1 VSGLERPR
9 RGSFVA
15 ELTLNDVREIYEL
28 RAALESRAARLI
40 IERDHREALSELG
53 VQQAGLLNV
62 FLRLEIKTQYETLA
76 GILDEHV
83 ELFRDLNSGDGHRA
97 EAGCDRHMREAL
109 ERVTNML
116 EHGA

>member
-1 VSGLERPR
+1 
-9 RGSFVA
+9 
-15 ELTLNDVREIYEL
+15 
-28 RAALESRAARLI
+28 
-40 IERDHREALSELG
+40 
-53 VQQAGLLNV
+53 VQVAGLLNV